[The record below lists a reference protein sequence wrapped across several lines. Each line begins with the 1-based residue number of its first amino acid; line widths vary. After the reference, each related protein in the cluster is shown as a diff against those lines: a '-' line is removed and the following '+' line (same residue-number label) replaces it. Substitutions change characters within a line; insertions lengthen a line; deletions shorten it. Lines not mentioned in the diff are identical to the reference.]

1 MSDKAGVE
9 QQRQQY
15 TPESARMTWFRLSAP
30 SIDLIQS
37 AGLDVIDKS
46 ADVVFKRYERTCL
59 NSPDRL
65 ANIIFKPCHVSS

>member
-46 ADVVFKRYERTCL
+46 ADVVFMRYERT
-59 NSPDRL
+59 
-65 ANIIFKPCHVSS
+65 